1 MENQKYNLCVVGGA
15 GHVGLPLSIIFAS
28 QGLRVCVYDKN
39 EAALATINQGR
50 MPFIEEGAEELLR
63 ANLRTNLFVSS
74 DPASIGQSHFV
85 VVVIGTPVDE
95 HLNPEFTLMQ
105 KTFAELLPY
114 LRDGQHVILRST
126 VFPGTTE
133 KINEFLKQNGRKLG
147 VTFCPERIL
156 QGKSLRE
163 IKELPQI
170 VSGFQPQAV
179 QEASEL
185 FRRVADEVVVLEP
198 IEAEIAKLM
207 TNCWRYIQFATAN
220 QFYMITAARGLDF
233 YKIVEAVRYKYPR
246 MNGLPSAGFAAGPCL
261 FKDTMQLAAFSGN
274 NFALGQSA
282 MFVNEGL
289 PNFIAQQLK
298 QKHELSQKTVGIL
311 GMSFKANCDDKRESL
326 SYKLRKIFT
335 MEAKQVFCSDV
346 YINEEGFVSV
356 EELIKK
362 SDIIILATPHCQYKG
377 LLSLVSSEQVIVDIW
392 NFYGRGGLF

>member
-126 VFPGTTE
+126 VFPGTKE
-133 KINEFLKQNGRKLG
+133 KINEFLKQNCRKLG

-220 QFYMITAARGLDF
+220 QFYMIKAARGLDF
-233 YKIVEAVRYKYPR
+233 YKIVEAVRYKYP
-246 MNGLPSAGFAAGPCL
+246 
-261 FKDTMQLAAFSGN
+261 T
-274 NFALGQSA
+274 
-282 MFVNEGL
+282 
-289 PNFIAQQLK
+289 
-298 QKHELSQKTVGIL
+298 
-311 GMSFKANCDDKRESL
+311 
-326 SYKLRKIFT
+326 
-335 MEAKQVFCSDV
+335 
-346 YINEEGFVSV
+346 
-356 EELIKK
+356 
-362 SDIIILATPHCQYKG
+362 
-377 LLSLVSSEQVIVDIW
+377 
-392 NFYGRGGLF
+392 

>member
-1 MENQKYNLCVVGGA
+1 
-15 GHVGLPLSIIFAS
+15 
-28 QGLRVCVYDKN
+28 
-39 EAALATINQGR
+39 
-50 MPFIEEGAEELLR
+50 
-63 ANLRTNLFVSS
+63 
-74 DPASIGQSHFV
+74 
-85 VVVIGTPVDE
+85 
-95 HLNPEFTLMQ
+95 
-105 KTFAELLPY
+105 
-114 LRDGQHVILRST
+114 
-126 VFPGTTE
+126 
-133 KINEFLKQNGRKLG
+133 
-147 VTFCPERIL
+147 
-156 QGKSLRE
+156 
-163 IKELPQI
+163 
-170 VSGFQPQAV
+170 
-179 QEASEL
+179 
-185 FRRVADEVVVLEP
+185 
-198 IEAEIAKLM
+198 
-207 TNCWRYIQFATAN
+207 
-220 QFYMITAARGLDF
+220 
-233 YKIVEAVRYKYPR
+233 